1 MTESYIGMGVVCS
14 EQVLP
19 GGPADGM
26 LEPGDVL
33 VEVNGKVVTSFLEL
47 EDVVDAALCDGGAGT
62 VTLAVERGGERITVS
77 PQVCSTTSITRPL
90 PLSINGH
97 PRNVLPTSSH
107 RVLPFVLWSDAVVTL

>member
-1 MTESYIGMGVVCS
+1 MGVVYS

-77 PQVCSTTSITRPL
+77 PQVCGTASITRPL

-97 PRNVLPTSSH
+97 PRNILPNSSH
-107 RVLPFVLWSDAVVTL
+107 RVLLFVLWSDAVVTV